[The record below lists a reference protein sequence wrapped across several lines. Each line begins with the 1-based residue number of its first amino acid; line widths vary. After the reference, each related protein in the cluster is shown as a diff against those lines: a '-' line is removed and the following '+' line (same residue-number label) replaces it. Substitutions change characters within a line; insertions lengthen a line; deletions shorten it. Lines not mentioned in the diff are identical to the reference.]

1 MDTGNICFDFFH
13 GSGKSDVDE
22 VTIDPNANW
31 KAVEKPKD
39 MSDDSEG
46 TCRTITHAHMHTLMC
61 ELCVMKF

>member
-1 MDTGNICFDFFH
+1 MNTCFSY

-22 VTIDPNANW
+22 VTIDPSANW

-46 TCRTITHAHMHTLMC
+46 EKLTFTYIPTSFS
-61 ELCVMKF
+61 V